1 MSENVTI
8 KAEKKQDA
16 KKKGKKRKE
25 DREICPPPPSCVSAK
40 HWAIKPLLLLLRC
53 LSEKNSAVMKEHK

>member
-16 KKKGKKRKE
+16 KKKGGERKKTE
-25 DREICPPPPSCVSAK
+25 ECVSSSRVPAK
-40 HWAIKPLLLLLRC
+40 QRPIKSLLLLLRC
-53 LSEKNSAVMKEHK
+53 LSEKNSVAMKGHK